1 MEVAASMFCLCKSRI
16 VVEETTVSRRN
27 FHQKLER
34 IEEGIDRKITIYM
47 TARISNLIKK
57 ILAVPQQGNWCKLRL
72 QNSRREISAGYDE
85 NLQQHKIIFRDE
97 FLNISIIDGS
107 QDDL

>member
-1 MEVAASMFCLCKSRI
+1 MDESFGSVVDGSKGLTEIRGSCSTYVLSCKSRI

-34 IEEGIDRKITIYM
+34 IEEGIDSKITIYM

-57 ILAVPQQGNWCKLRL
+57 ISAV
-72 QNSRREISAGYDE
+72 
-85 NLQQHKIIFRDE
+85 
-97 FLNISIIDGS
+97 
-107 QDDL
+107 

>member
-1 MEVAASMFCLCKSRI
+1 MDESFGSVVDGSKGLTEICGVCSKYVLSCKSRI

-34 IEEGIDRKITIYM
+34 IEEGIDSKITVYM

-57 ILAVPQQGNWCKLRL
+57 ISAV
-72 QNSRREISAGYDE
+72 
-85 NLQQHKIIFRDE
+85 
-97 FLNISIIDGS
+97 
-107 QDDL
+107 

>member
-1 MEVAASMFCLCKSRI
+1 MDECFGSVVDGSKGLIQISGSYSKYVLSCKSRI

-34 IEEGIDRKITIYM
+34 IEEGIDSKITVYM

-57 ILAVPQQGNWCKLRL
+57 FSAV
-72 QNSRREISAGYDE
+72 
-85 NLQQHKIIFRDE
+85 
-97 FLNISIIDGS
+97 
-107 QDDL
+107 

>member
-1 MEVAASMFCLCKSRI
+1 MVWQSFRVVDESFGSVVDGSKGLTEIRRSCSKYVLSCKSRI

-34 IEEGIDRKITIYM
+34 IEERIDSNITVYM

-57 ILAVPQQGNWCKLRL
+57 ISAV
-72 QNSRREISAGYDE
+72 
-85 NLQQHKIIFRDE
+85 
-97 FLNISIIDGS
+97 
-107 QDDL
+107 